1 MNLADR
7 LAAAR
12 NQRRIEA
19 GLPPLPGFEDAAP
32 AAQSHC
38 GEQSQLVVPAAT
50 PFVGLPDGDEGADAG
65 AGGGGLSLAGDASV
79 ADVADVIDLRTR
91 AKEPPVLD
99 LRTDPGDGYD
109 LTDPNAV
116 LTWRWEARD
125 YKVEPPPTH
134 GSAWAAFDEARR
146 QTKLAGQAAD
156 ADELSLPNNSTWA
169 ERYQAL
175 RNQRD
180 TRR

>member
-19 GLPPLPGFEDAAP
+19 GLPPLPGFEVASSP
-32 AAQSHC
+32 
-38 GEQSQLVVPAAT
+38 T
-50 PFVGLPDGDEGADAG
+50 DGASDSGDIHDAG
-65 AGGGGLSLAGDASV
+65 SM
-79 ADVADVIDLRTR
+79 ADVIDLTARES
-91 AKEPPVLD
+91 EPPVID

-116 LTWRWEARD
+116 LSWHWEPRD
-125 YKVEPPPTH
+125 YAVEPPPTH
-134 GSAWAAFDEARR
+134 GTAWATFDETRR
-146 QTKLAGQAAD
+146 QAAGADDENDLA
-156 ADELSLPNNSTWA
+156 LPNNSTWA

-175 RNQRD
+175 RNQR
-180 TRR
+180 RRPG